1 MTHGKDDQ
9 QITQGKRGELLA
21 EFGPLISGKHLTKAL
36 GFPSQQA
43 FRQAVRR
50 GTVPV
55 KVFEIAGR
63 RGKFAL
69 TEEVECWLTRL
80 SSATEEK
87 T

>member
-1 MTHGKDDQ
+1 MTQGNDDQ
-9 QITQGKRGELLA
+9 QITQGTRGELLT

-69 TEEVECWLTRL
+69 TDEVECWLSTL
-80 SSATEEK
+80 SAASEK
-87 T
+87 KT